1 MTLAMCGRLER
12 GKSRSRLNK
21 EEAIVVIHIQDN
33 RVLKKGSSSENGEKR
48 TKSRYV

>member
-21 EEAIVVIHIQDN
+21 EEAIVVFHIQDN
-33 RVLKKGSSSENGEKR
+33 RVLKKGSSSENEKR

>member
-21 EEAIVVIHIQDN
+21 EEAIVIHIQDN